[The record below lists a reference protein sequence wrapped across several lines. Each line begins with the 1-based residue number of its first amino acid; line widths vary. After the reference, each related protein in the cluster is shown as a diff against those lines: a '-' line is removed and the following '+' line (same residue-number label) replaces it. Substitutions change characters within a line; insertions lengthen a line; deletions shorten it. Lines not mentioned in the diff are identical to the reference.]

1 MVYLNISENPNPKNV
16 KTTNYAPAFLRFFSA
31 MLDYFILSPVVV
43 FFIVM
48 FFKDSVHVMTHFSA
62 AQSNIIIFQLAVF
75 AVLVFTALQSTFIYF
90 NRATPGQ
97 MFLKLYMSFEQKPS
111 NLFFQIWFRQI
122 GFVLSIACLGLPFLA
137 IIYHGKHRTFYDR
150 LGECDV
156 LSHVPVEESLATV
169 DETRPV
175 TAFVVYDTDKKYLSA
190 SVSALMCFISF
201 VFVFSILQSHDV
213 LLNKIKVVAQKTPES
228 KKCFLIENQNQEVRL
243 KTALA
248 LNILNL
254 TSDDCALTE
263 ADDVF
268 KKMKIGSKQDPELK
282 DVSLAYFVK
291 FYIGQK
297 KIDSGLNKD
306 EYFKYAC
313 AQGTKTDLCGAVED
327 RNIASEGPKA
337 VVSPQKLKDKLLEYI
352 GKAK

>member
-1 MVYLNISENPNPKNV
+1 MVYLNISEDSNPQATK
-16 KTTNYAPAFLRFFSA
+16 KTHHASAFSRFFSA
-31 MLDYFILSPVVV
+31 MLDYFILSPVVA

-48 FFKDSVHVMTHFSA
+48 FFKDSVYVMTRFSG
-62 AQSNIIIFQLAVF
+62 AQSTVLIVQLAVF
-75 AVLVFTALQSTFIYF
+75 AILLFTGLQSIFIYF

-122 GFVLSIACLGLPFLA
+122 GFVLSMVCLGLPFLA
-137 IIYHGKHRTFYDR
+137 IIYHNKHRTFYDR
-150 LGECDV
+150 FGECDV
-156 LSHVPVEESLATV
+156 LSLVPVEESVATV

-175 TAFVVYDTDKKYLSA
+175 TAFVVYETDKKYLSA
-190 SVSALMCFISF
+190 SVSALMCFMSF
-201 VFVFSILQSHDV
+201 IFVFSILQSHDV
-213 LLNKIKVVAQKTPES
+213 ILNKIQVAAKSTSET
-228 KKCFLIENQNQEVRL
+228 KKCFVIENQNQEERL
-243 KTALA
+243 KTVLA

-254 TSDDCALTE
+254 TSDDCAITE

-268 KKMKIGSKQDPELK
+268 NKMKIGAQTDSVSK

-297 KIDSGLNKD
+297 KLDSGLNQD
-306 EYFKYAC
+306 EYLKYAC
-313 AQGTKTDLCGAVED
+313 SQGTKTDLCGAVED
-327 RNIASEGPKA
+327 RHIASESAKT
-337 VVSPQKLKDKLLEYI
+337 VSPQKLKDKLLEYI

>member
-1 MVYLNISENPNPKNV
+1 MVYLNISEDQNPQNV
-16 KTTNYAPAFLRFFSA
+16 NKINYAPAFSRFFSA
-31 MLDYFILSPVVV
+31 MLDYFILSPVVS

-48 FFKDSVHVMTHFSA
+48 FFKDSVHWMSRFSG
-62 AQSNIIIFQLAVF
+62 AQSNILLIQLAVF
-75 AVLVFTALQSTFIYF
+75 AILLFTGLQSAFIYF

-137 IIYHGKHRTFYDR
+137 IIYHNKHRTFYDR
-150 LGECDV
+150 FGECDV
-156 LSHVPVEESLATV
+156 LSLFPVEESLATV

-175 TAFVVYDTDKKYLSA
+175 TAFVIYDTDKKYLSA
-190 SVSALMCFISF
+190 SVSALMCFMSF
-201 VFVFSILQSHDV
+201 VFVFSILQSHEV
-213 LLNKIKVVAQKTPES
+213 VLNKIQVAAQGLSES
-228 KKCFLIENQNQEVRL
+228 KKCIAIENQNQEERL
-243 KTALA
+243 KTVLA

-263 ADDVF
+263 ADEVF
-268 KKMKIGSKQDPELK
+268 KSMKIGSHTESESK

-297 KIDSGLNKD
+297 KVDSGLNKE
-306 EYFKYAC
+306 EYLKYAC
-313 AQGTKTDLCGAVED
+313 GQGIKTDLCGAVES
-327 RNIASEGPKA
+327 RHVASDEVQA
-337 VVSPQKLKDKLLEYI
+337 VSPQKLKDKLLEYI
-352 GKAK
+352 GKTK